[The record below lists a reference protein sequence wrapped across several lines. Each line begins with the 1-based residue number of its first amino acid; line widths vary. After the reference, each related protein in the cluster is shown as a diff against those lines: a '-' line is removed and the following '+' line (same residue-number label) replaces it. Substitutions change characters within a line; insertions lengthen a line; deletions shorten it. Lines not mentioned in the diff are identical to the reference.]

1 LPNDGVAVQLPPQ
14 QLTTLIEHM
23 THHPIT
29 YRHDV
34 LPTDREAVRRLVE
47 STGVFNSVEVD
58 VAVELVD
65 DRLELG
71 QQSDYHFVFAEL
83 DGRVVGYTCYGRIA
97 LTISSFDLYWI
108 AVDKSLHGRK
118 IGKALLDRTEE
129 LISKE
134 GGGQVFI
141 ETSNRHHYAPT
152 RGFYLRCG
160 YVQAALLKDFYA
172 PDDDKV
178 IYAKRVPGEG

>member
-1 LPNDGVAVQLPPQ
+1 
-14 QLTTLIEHM
+14 M

-29 YRHDV
+29 YRYEV
-34 LPTDREAVRRLVE
+34 LPTDRDAVLRLVE
-47 STGVFNSVEVD
+47 STGVFSRVEAE

-65 DRLELG
+65 DRLDRG
-71 QQSDYHFVFAEL
+71 QQSDYYFVFAEL

-97 LTISSFDLYWI
+97 LTVSSFDLYWI

-118 IGKALLDRTEE
+118 IGRALLEHTEE
-129 LISKE
+129 LIRQD
-134 GGGQVFI
+134 GGGRVFI

-178 IYAKRVPGEG
+178 IYVKTVPGEE